1 MNKSLAKVGGTCSI
15 LLGVSYVV
23 VGVAYVLT
31 PAEQFSWT
39 IEKFA
44 PSYAENPNAY
54 TLLLWACG
62 LGALIALGAVPAISA
77 FVEEENEGWVRWMRN
92 LAYLGFGVA
101 ALEFFRLL
109 VIMPARAEAY
119 QAGDAA
125 TKAAIVATDSLV
137 PLDPYAWLIFGCV
150 GLWLLVVGIVAL
162 RRSVLPKALA
172 CLGIAGAILYWVYVA
187 GVTLKVPALA
197 LVGAGLG
204 ASIIAPIWYV
214 WVGVIIRRK
223 GA

>member
-23 VGVAYVLT
+23 MGVAYVLT
-31 PAEQFSWT
+31 PAEQFSGS

-44 PSYAENPNAY
+44 PSFAENPTPF
-54 TLLLWACG
+54 TLLIWTCAVG
-62 LGALIALGAVPAISA
+62 GLIALGAVGAISA
-77 FVEEENEGWVRWMRN
+77 LVEEENEGWVRWARN
-92 LAYLGFGVA
+92 LAYLGFAVV
-101 ALEFFRLL
+101 ALEFFRML
-109 VIMPARAEAY
+109 VLAPARAAAY

-125 TKAAIVATDSLV
+125 TKAAMVTSDFFIA
-137 PLDPYAWLIFGCV
+137 LDPYEWLKFGCV
-150 GLWLLVVGIVAL
+150 GLWLLVVAVVAL

-187 GVTLKVPALA
+187 GVVLKVPALA

-204 ASIIAPIWYV
+204 ASIIAPIWYI
-214 WVGVIIRRK
+214 WLGVILRRK